1 MDSQL
6 AANIIAI
13 VSACVSA
20 IAAVATVVAVWVAVI
35 AIRDNRKQAEETDQ
49 GTNRPLL
56 VPEGILLLAN
66 EQNPKWLGWGE
77 YQLTDLHIRNMGPG
91 VALNIACV
99 LYPPSTYVIDG
110 KPSENYQE
118 EHWTC
123 WLGSPIAPGEKVE
136 ELLRKGDGLFYAH
149 RKYIQVHGR
158 EYTFNAPPEPLN
170 KLKEKEPMHLARLI
184 ITYQD
189 VFHRKHASIFD
200 LLDKIGWKLVAF
212 EEDIKEDLH
221 DLQG

>member
-6 AANIIAI
+6 AANII
-13 VSACVSA
+13 SS
-20 IAAVATVVAVWVAVI
+20 IAAASTLAVVVI
-35 AIRDNRKQAEETDQ
+35 AYIAIKDNRKQARQTQFDSS
-49 GTNRPLL
+49 RPLL

-66 EQNPKWLGWGE
+66 EQNPKWLSWGE
-77 YQLTDLHIRNMGPG
+77 YQLTDLHIRNMGSG

-110 KPSENYQE
+110 KPSDNYQE

-123 WLGSPIAPGEKVE
+123 WLGSPIAPGDKVE
-136 ELLRKGDGLFYAH
+136 ELLRKGDGLFSAN
-149 RKYIQVHGR
+149 RKYIRRHGR

-170 KLKEKEPMHLARLI
+170 KLNEKEPMHLARLI

-200 LLDKIGWKLVAF
+200 MLDNIGWKQIAF